1 MNKKALKNKRKTYLD
16 VCTDNKVPEKV
27 TETQRQQQRLRDNNR
42 DTETTT
48 ETQRQQQRHRDNN
61 KERES

>member
-1 MNKKALKNKRKTYLD
+1 MNKKALKNKNKTYLD

-27 TETQRQQQRLRDNNR
+27 TETQRHRDNNR

-48 ETQRQQQRHRDNN
+48 ETQRQQQR
-61 KERES
+61 ERES